1 MIEGIIVL
9 VAALLVLI
17 VLHVTEDALQV
28 LRERTGSAQ
37 GARMTWGKRI
47 TWALLAL
54 VAAHFFV
61 PKGLLEPSPPPP
73 PPLPQAALFNA
84 DSLWSGADTSRLA
97 SLNDSLEAVIRYGR
111 ELIANT
117 SHYLGQ
123 QGTVM
128 RNTNGLNCQNCHLDA
143 GTRPWG
149 NNYGAVWST
158 YPKFRARSG
167 GLESVAKRVNDCV
180 ERSLNGTALD
190 TNGREMRSIL
200 TYMEWLG
207 TGIARDEKPKG
218 TGIVDMAYLDRAADP
233 EKGAAVYL
241 TKCSSCHG
249 KDGQGMLKADGRT
262 QQYPPLWGPLS
273 YNHGAGLYR
282 LSRFAGYVKNN
293 MPQGATYASPQLT
306 DEEAWDVAAFVN
318 SQPRPGRDLSA
329 DWPDISKKPVD
340 HPFGPYADPFTA
352 SQHKL
357 GPFGPIAAH
366 YKLNGTKSSQ
376 TGKP

>member
-1 MIEGIIVL
+1 MIIPAIVL
-9 VAALLVLI
+9 VATLLVLVVI
-17 VLHVTEDALQV
+17 HVLDDALGALQ
-28 LRERTGSAQ
+28 ERVGQTRRSGF
-37 GARMTWGKRI
+37 TWSKR
-47 TWALLAL
+47 TVWLLL
-54 VAAHFFV
+54 VVTIVQFFL
-61 PKGLLEPSPPPP
+61 PTDLLEHPSPPPP
-73 PPLPQAALFNA
+73 PLQQMAVFTP
-84 DSLWSGADTSRLA
+84 DSLWNGADTSRLG
-97 SLNDSLEAVIRYGR
+97 SLDDSLEAAIRYGR

-167 GLESVAKRVNDCV
+167 GMESAAKRVNDCV

-200 TYMEWLG
+200 AYMEWLG
-207 TGIARDEKPKG
+207 TGIAREEKPKG
-218 TGIVDMAYLDRAADP
+218 TGIVDLAYLDRAADP

-262 QQYPPLWGPLS
+262 QQYPPLWGPMS

-293 MPQGATYASPQLT
+293 MPQGATYAAPQLT

-318 SQPRPGRDLSA
+318 SQPRPTRNLGA
-329 DWPDISKKPVD
+329 DWPDINKKPVD
-340 HPFGPYADPFTA
+340 HPFGPYADPFTE
-352 SQHKL
+352 SQHKY
-357 GPFGPIAAH
+357 GPFGPIAAY
-366 YKLNGTKSSQ
+366 YK
-376 TGKP
+376 KP